1 MSVGRRDAAAVHAVP
16 GLHADAR
23 VPGVTPDTDRE
34 RNGTL
39 KADGISGRE
48 SPDIGR
54 ERNGMLNTGV
64 VIVWILLLTYWS
76 LDGWE
81 KGTVYL

>member
-1 MSVGRRDAAAVHAVP
+1 MQ
-16 GLHADAR
+16 
-23 VPGVTPDTDRE
+23 GVTPDTDRE
-34 RNGTL
+34 GIGTL